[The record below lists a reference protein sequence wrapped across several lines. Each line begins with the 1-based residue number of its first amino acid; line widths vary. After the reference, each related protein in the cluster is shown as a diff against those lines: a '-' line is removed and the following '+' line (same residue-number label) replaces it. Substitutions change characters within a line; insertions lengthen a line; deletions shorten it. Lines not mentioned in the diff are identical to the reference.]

1 MKAILGK
8 KVGMTQVFDPTGNAV
23 PVTVLQV
30 GPCPVIQRKTSEK
43 DGYQAVQL
51 GYEEISEG
59 RAKKIVTRPR
69 RQHFAKAG
77 KPVFRYIQEVRV
89 DNLESVGDQIT
100 VDIFDGI
107 AKVDVIGTSKGK
119 GFAGT
124 MKRHNFGGGP
134 RTHGSKVHRR
144 PASNGTTT
152 IGPQPGAKKP
162 GQMGNARVTA
172 LGLTVVRIDAERNLI
187 LVKGS
192 VPGPNGRLVTVRQ
205 SNRA

>member
-30 GPCPVIQRKTSEK
+30 GPCPIIQRKTNDN

-51 GYEEISEG
+51 GFEEISEN
-59 RAKKIVTRPR
+59 RAKKIVNKPR
-69 RQHFAKAG
+69 RQHFAKHG
-77 KPVFRYIQEVRV
+77 KATFRYVQEVRV
-89 DNLESVGDQIT
+89 DNLENIGDEVT
-100 VDIFDGI
+100 VNIFDGI
-107 AKVDVIGTSKGK
+107 SKVDVTGTSKGK

-134 RTHGSKVHRR
+134 ATHGSKVHRR
-144 PASNGTTT
+144 PASTGTTQ
-152 IGPQPGAKKP
+152 IGSQPGGKKP
-162 GQMGNARVTA
+162 GQMGNAKVTA
-172 LGLTVVRIDAERNLI
+172 LGLTVVRIDTERNLI
-187 LVKGS
+187 LVRGS
-192 VPGPNGRLVTVRQ
+192 VPGPNGRLVTVRE